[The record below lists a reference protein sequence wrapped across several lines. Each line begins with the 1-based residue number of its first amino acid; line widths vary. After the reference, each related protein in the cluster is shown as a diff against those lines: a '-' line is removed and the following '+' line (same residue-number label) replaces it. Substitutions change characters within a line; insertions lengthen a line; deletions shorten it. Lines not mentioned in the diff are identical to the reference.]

1 MPDKCIRTA
10 VMGYPF
16 FLKEFHLWKITNC
29 IHMTI
34 ALVGEGYKKREKRM
48 NEQMLSLVLRLAG

>member
-1 MPDKCIRTA
+1 
-10 VMGYPF
+10 MGYPF

-48 NEQMLSLVLRLAG
+48 NEQTLYLVLRLAG